1 MSSDS
6 QQQAS
11 WARVDFFIRDCCT
24 FPMDR
29 RTRWPESESDI
40 GGEVSGL

>member
-6 QQQAS
+6 QWHAFLV
-11 WARVDFFIRDCCT
+11 RVCLFALDCS